1 MEVVDSLQSDHMD
14 DMYVDN
20 DGAYSESK
28 NTEAIIQDVTNQAED
43 LFFPTEVETGM
54 PYAQEEE
61 EEPDQKSE
69 ELDIERL
76 QLEQSQLEL

>member
-43 LFFPTEVETGM
+43 LFFPTEVEIGM
-54 PYAQEEE
+54 PYA
-61 EEPDQKSE
+61 
-69 ELDIERL
+69 
-76 QLEQSQLEL
+76 